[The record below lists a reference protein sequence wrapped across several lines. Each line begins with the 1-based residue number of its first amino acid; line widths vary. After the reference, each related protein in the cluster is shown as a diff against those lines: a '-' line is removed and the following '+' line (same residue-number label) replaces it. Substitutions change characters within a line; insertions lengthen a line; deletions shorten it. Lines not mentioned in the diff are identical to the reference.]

1 MGFSLSAVFI
11 ASSRRSLSVPK
22 PTKLNVVKFGD
33 HSSIWDSW
41 PIAFSG
47 YPRRPRVGCE
57 TKCPMHT
64 VPNYTAETRSRTR
77 VSREP
82 DGHRQRNLQRWS
94 GLDQRHSSCLWFQI
108 LGVEAPSSLP
118 HDQHDGGNLPR
129 QGQTRHLRPDAL
141 GQQSCV
147 ELLKG
152 TGFARGHDRRTL
164 KQILQIVIAVAIQ
177 SANRDLFLHSL
188 QLSVDPTV
196 IGAALCLDA
205 KSAERPEL
213 PLAAETVRGLQ
224 NAQQHGRPDR
234 A

>member
-108 LGVEAPSSLP
+108 LGVEAHSSLP
-118 HDQHDGGNLPR
+118 HHQYDGGNLPG
-129 QGQTRHLRPDAL
+129 QGQARHFRPDAFH
-141 GQQSCV
+141 QQSGV
-147 ELLKG
+147 ELLKR
-152 TGFARGHDRRTL
+152 TWFARGHDGRAL
-164 KQILQIVIAVAIQ
+164 KQIFQIVIAVAVQ
-177 SANRDLFLHSL
+177 PADGALFLHPF
-188 QLSVDPTV
+188 QLPVHTTV
-196 IGAALCLDA
+196 IGAAVGLDA
-205 KSAERPEL
+205 KSAVSP
-213 PLAAETVRGLQ
+213 
-224 NAQQHGRPDR
+224 
-234 A
+234 